1 MKCYWFVFCKTD
13 LVLEKTD
20 IGYTIPLS
28 EECPIPLKA
37 WSQVLSIEA
46 MPEGESVKAVNID
59 MPVTNNPKLE
69 MCGLRASYYKL
80 NTEFYLK
87 AGVCGSP
94 MKLHTEISKRCTNCG
109 KEVWHNFLLP
119 LLC

>member
-46 MPEGESVKAVNID
+46 MPEGEA
-59 MPVTNNPKLE
+59 
-69 MCGLRASYYKL
+69 
-80 NTEFYLK
+80 
-87 AGVCGSP
+87 
-94 MKLHTEISKRCTNCG
+94 
-109 KEVWHNFLLP
+109 
-119 LLC
+119 